1 MDACL
6 SQKLAERYILGSC
19 SADERKTI
27 ETHLTGCG
35 SCRQKVESARSKTAA
50 SGQSDLTQTIDND
63 IAYGDSDKTRTFTRE
78 DEYATR
84 LASQEPSSANTAGA
98 TASSLE
104 SMFEGYDIKNQLP
117 LGGQAVVYKA
127 TQKATKRTVALKV
140 LLQGPQASARAQYRF
155 EREVDLAASLQH
167 PNIVTIY
174 DSGIAQGQYYFAMQ
188 YIEGKPLDEY
198 IQSEK
203 LSMRQIMELFNK
215 VCSGVAY
222 AHQRGVMHRDLKPGN
237 ILVDADGEP
246 HILDFGLAKLIDGS
260 EQTNPDMAMTSIPG
274 KVIGTLAFMS
284 PEQASARPESMD
296 VRTDVYSIGVI
307 LYKILTDN
315 YPYDI
320 SGSMLAILRNIQEV
334 EPAKP
339 SKIIRRFNSEVE
351 AILLKALAKEPTRRY
366 QSAAHLQQDIDSW
379 LKGMP
384 ISARADSTIYLL
396 RKIITRHYYASSVV
410 GLLLIIVFGFSC
422 FYYQLYNKLRKTN
435 TNLKGTI
442 QSLNEQS
449 ALYSNLAL
457 KVSFIDFLRALHA
470 DPGQSRFSPQ
480 YFARYFTQG
489 SREMKAM
496 IFLFDKRPLADK
508 IIEFRQNLAKSEP
521 LFTEFII
528 AEHYLKDDNRA
539 DAIKAYQKCLSY
551 DALLEKERWLITQIK
566 SRLYELLNEDGREK
580 ILPTVEN

>member
-1 MDACL
+1 M
-6 SQKLAERYILGSC
+6 SQKLAELYILGSC
-19 SADERKTI
+19 SEKDRQTI
-27 ETHLTGCG
+27 ETHLTGCE
-35 SCRQKVESARSKTAA
+35 SCRQKVESARSKTGA
-50 SGQSDLTQTIDND
+50 SGQSDLTQTIDTD
-63 IAYGDSDKTRTFTRE
+63 VAYGDSNKTRTYAKE

-84 LASQEPSSANTAGA
+84 LASQVPSSANTAGA
-98 TASSLE
+98 TGSSLE
-104 SMFEGYDIKNQLP
+104 SMFEGYDIRDQLP

-140 LLQGPQASARAQYRF
+140 LLQGPQASTRAQYRF

-198 IQSEK
+198 VQSEK
-203 LSMRQIMELFNK
+203 LSTRQIMELFNK

-237 ILVDADGEP
+237 IIVDANGEP

-260 EQTNPDMAMTSIPG
+260 EQANPDMAMTSIPG

-284 PEQASARPESMD
+284 PEQASAQPDSMD

-320 SGSMLAILRNIQEV
+320 SGSMLAILRNIQEL
-334 EPAKP
+334 EPTKP
-339 SKIIRRFNSEVE
+339 SKIIRRFNSEIE
-351 AILLKALAKEPTRRY
+351 AILLKALAKEPPRRY
-366 QSAAHLQQDIDSW
+366 QSAAHLQQDIDYW

-410 GLLLIIVFGFSC
+410 ALLLVIVFGFSC
-422 FYYQLYNKLRKTN
+422 FLYLLYGKLRESN
-435 TNLKGTI
+435 TTLQGTVE
-442 QSLNEQS
+442 SLNQQS
-449 ALYSNLAL
+449 AQFSNLAL
-457 KVSFIDFLRALHA
+457 KVSFGDFLQAMQAEQFR
-470 DPGQSRFSPQ
+470 QSQFI
-480 YFARYFTQG
+480 ARYFPKG
-489 SREMKAM
+489 SREMRAAV
-496 IFLFDKRPLADK
+496 FLYDRRPLADK
-508 IIEFRQNLAKSEP
+508 VTEFRQNLAKSEP

-528 AEHYLKDDNRA
+528 AEHYFKDGNLA
-539 DAIKAYQKCLSY
+539 EAIRAYQKCLSY
-551 DALLEKERWLITQIK
+551 DALLDKERWLTIQVK
-566 SRLYELLNEDGREK
+566 SRLYELADEDGREK
-580 ILPTVEN
+580 ALPTVEDEEVR